1 LKIFSNTR
9 LTFSICIII
18 SILTMVTYTRSN
30 SVYIYIEGKILD
42 SVAPIMR
49 SIDINTSFISN
60 LTSNLNKLSSTFEEN
75 KKLKE
80 RNDFLEYYFYMYKQI
95 EGENKL
101 LKESLNFNKDLPYK
115 YQTAQV
121 IGRSN
126 TASNQQL
133 IINSGLNQG
142 IKKEQIVLLKNQL
155 LGRVIQANKN
165 TAKVLL
171 ITDPNS
177 RIPVVSTDSRTKFM
191 VSGQVTN
198 YLNCKYLNEHP
209 NLESGDLV
217 ITNGDNQEIT
227 AGIIVGSI
235 LKEGNTFYVKP
246 NIDFDKI
253 EFVQIIK
260 TYKNE

>member
-1 LKIFSNTR
+1 LKIFNNNR
-9 LTFSICIII
+9 IAFAICMII
-18 SILTMVTYTRSN
+18 SVLILVTYTRSN
-30 SVYIYIEGKILD
+30 TVYAYMEGKILD
-42 SVAPIMR
+42 SVAPIMQ
-49 SIDINTSFISN
+49 SINVNVSFISK
-60 LTSNLNKLSSTFEEN
+60 LTNNINKLSSTFEEN

-80 RNDFLEYYFYMYKQI
+80 RNDFLEYYFYVYKQI

-101 LKESLNFNKDLPYK
+101 LKDSLNFNKDIPYE

-126 TASNQQL
+126 TAFNQQL
-133 IINSGLNQG
+133 IINAGSNQG
-142 IKKEQIVLLKNQL
+142 IEKEQIVLLKNQL
-155 LGRVIQANKN
+155 LGRVIRANQN
-165 TAKVLL
+165 TAKILL

-177 RIPVVSTDSRTKFM
+177 HIPVISTNSRTKFM
-191 VSGQVTN
+191 ASGKVTD
-198 YLNCKYLNEHP
+198 YLDCKYLNEQP
-209 NLESGDLV
+209 NLEDEDLV
-217 ITNGDNQEIT
+217 ITNGDNQAIK

-235 LKEGNTFYVKP
+235 FKEGDTFYVKP